1 MQKSVELND
10 EKKRGEEMLIVHC
23 GDSCAF
29 SMIQNQNESIE
40 KRERKTNG
48 NSHKIV
54 FSVRARAFYVYC
66 AMCMCG
72 KKNRNKNLIMD
83 DQKRTL
89 ECH

>member
-23 GDSCAF
+23 GDSCVF

-48 NSHKIV
+48 NSHKNCI
-54 FSVRARAFYVYC
+54 
-66 AMCMCG
+66 
-72 KKNRNKNLIMD
+72 
-83 DQKRTL
+83 
-89 ECH
+89 